1 MSRDDFSHELCTGL
15 SIAGHLALGVLFAVV
30 MAGVGHYDD
39 LRGWFDLHVVASPAE
54 RNLLAQV
61 SDAERIR
68 PQDPLGSLAQL
79 DVAVRQLESGPAMRD
94 RVATRLY
101 TLRGDVHWDLFQYI
115 DAVADWRRAEAWA
128 SQAERRALEQRV
140 AATHTRLEAENT
152 ERNNRTVYVAAPN
165 VGPAAILAGR
175 IAVAYVFVRDRSGG
189 AWGLR
194 DRELALASW
203 GMAEAWLAARARLYD
218 ANVRFTRRVFLVDR
232 NPEVRRLQVGYGRSF
247 ASDDAAVARLVAD
260 QLGATN
266 VLGFLYSL
274 QYHARADQAV
284 LILHL
289 ARDGRSLSRRCLE
302 SCGADGEF
310 AYVLEA
316 VTAKGWDRLAY
327 AQAHETLHLFGAD
340 DLYNIRGAYA
350 YAPRDIM
357 NYPARLLHAST
368 LEPITAYA
376 TGLRRDPPGTPFHI
390 VRR

>member
-1 MSRDDFSHELCTGL
+1 MSQDDFSHELCTGL
-15 SIAGHLALGVLFAVV
+15 SIAGHLALGVLLAVV
-30 MAGVGHYDD
+30 MAGVGHYDE

-94 RVATRLY
+94 RVATRIY

-128 SQAERRALEQRV
+128 SREERRALEQRV
-140 AATHTRLEAENT
+140 AATHSRLEAENT

-175 IAVAYVFVRDRSGG
+175 IAVAYVFVQDHGG
-189 AWGLR
+189 ATWGLR

-203 GMAEAWLAARARLYD
+203 GMAERWLAARAKQYG
-218 ANVRFTRRVFLVDR
+218 ASVSFTRRVYLVDR
-232 NPEVRRLQVGYGRSF
+232 NPAVRRLRVAYGQAHRR
-247 ASDDAAVARLVAD
+247 DDDQVARLVAD
-260 QLGATN
+260 QLGATS
-266 VLGFLYSL
+266 VLGFLYAL
-274 QYHARADQAV
+274 QYHAGADQAV
-284 LILHL
+284 LILHI
-289 ARDGRSLSRRCLE
+289 ARDDRSMACRCVE
-302 SCGADGEF
+302 HCGPDGEF
-310 AYVLEA
+310 AFLLES
-316 VTAKGWDRLAY
+316 VTPKGWNELGY

-357 NYPARLLHAST
+357 NYRSRFLSAST

-376 TGLRRDPPGTPFHI
+376 TGLRRDPPAAPFRI